1 MVSDVEH
8 FFTHLLAICMSSLGK
23 CFFSFSVHFL
33 IGLFVLL
40 LLNCITS
47 VCILDINPIW
57 DTWFTNILSFP
68 GLPFHFI
75 HCLFCCKETLQFD
88 AVPLTNFC
96 YYCLCLW
103 CHIQKKKLIMAKT
116 NVKEHMSFSYR
127 GFMISGLMLKSLIH
141 LELIF
146 MDDVRWES
154 NFILLHVGI
163 YFWPTVF

>member
-1 MVSDVEH
+1 MQS
-8 FFTHLLAICMSSLGK
+8 HLLIFAIIACASGVISK
-23 CFFSFSVHFL
+23 
-33 IGLFVLL
+33 
-40 LLNCITS
+40 
-47 VCILDINPIW
+47 
-57 DTWFTNILSFP
+57 
-68 GLPFHFI
+68 
-75 HCLFCCKETLQFD
+75 
-88 AVPLTNFC
+88 
-96 YYCLCLW
+96 
-103 CHIQKKKLIMAKT
+103 KKKLIMAKT